1 MISGNRVRRLAVSLH
16 NWMGLFVGIQ
26 IIFWFVGGLVMT
38 VLPLDLVRGE
48 RSMAEQAP
56 VSLNNEE
63 LLAVLPQL
71 DVADIRQ
78 ISARTLAG
86 GRVLQVTDGAGN
98 TLLYSGATGTLLSP
112 IGAEIAEQVALLD
125 FDYRTENTQV
135 SAISVEWI
143 TEEPGDFRRSLP
155 VWRVNLDDPDGTRI
169 YVSPD
174 TGRVM
179 ARRNDYWRVFDFFW
193 MLHIM
198 DYDEREDFN
207 HPLLIITTLTST
219 LFVFTGVVLLYF
231 RFWPGARRKK
241 VAPKP

>member
-1 MISGNRVRRLAVSLH
+1 MTSNSVRRLALSLH
-16 NWMGLFVGIQ
+16 NWMGLLVGIQ

-48 RSMAEQAP
+48 RSMAELAP
-56 VSLNNEE
+56 VAMSNDE
-63 LLAVLPQL
+63 LLAVLPKTNVSDAQRI
-71 DVADIRQ
+71 AAQ
-78 ISARTLAG
+78 TLAG
-86 GRVLQVTDGAGN
+86 ERVLLITDGAGK
-98 TLLYSGATGTLLSP
+98 TQLYSAMDGSLLSP
-112 IGAEIAEQVALLD
+112 IASGLAEQVALAD
-125 FDYRTENTQV
+125 FDYRTENIDV
-135 SAISVEWI
+135 SVRSVEWL

-219 LFVFTGVVLLYF
+219 LFVLTGVVLLYF
-231 RFWPGARRKK
+231 RFWPGARRRKIR
-241 VAPKP
+241 

>member
-1 MISGNRVRRLAVSLH
+1 MKSITVRRLALSLH
-16 NWMGLFVGIQ
+16 NWMGLLVGIQ

-48 RSMAEQAP
+48 RSIAEQAP
-56 VSLNNEE
+56 VSFSSEE
-63 LLAVLPQL
+63 LQAVLPHII
-71 DVADIRQ
+71 VADARQ

-86 GRVLQVTDGAGN
+86 GRVLQVTDGAGK
-98 TLLYSGATGTLLSP
+98 TQLYSGATGTLLSP
-112 IGAEIAEQVALLD
+112 IGAELAEQVALLD
-125 FDYRTENTQV
+125 FNYRTENIDV
-135 SAISVEWI
+135 SVTSVDWI

-155 VWRVNLDDPDGTRI
+155 VWRVNLSDPDGTRI

-174 TGRVM
+174 TGRVL
-179 ARRNDYWRVFDFFW
+179 ARRNDYWRIFDFFW

-219 LFVFTGVVLLYF
+219 LFVLTGVVLLYF

-241 VAPKP
+241 PD